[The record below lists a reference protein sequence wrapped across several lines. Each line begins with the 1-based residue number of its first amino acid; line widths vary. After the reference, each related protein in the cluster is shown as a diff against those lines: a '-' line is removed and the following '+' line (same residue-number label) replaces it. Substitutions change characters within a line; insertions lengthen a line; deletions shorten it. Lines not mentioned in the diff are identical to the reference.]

1 MIDQGKIRSTN
12 LAPVF
17 KGEWINNLGSHLRI
31 EEIAP
36 ENTFKGKYKTAL
48 GYLQYL
54 STWF

>member
-1 MIDQGKIRSTN
+1 